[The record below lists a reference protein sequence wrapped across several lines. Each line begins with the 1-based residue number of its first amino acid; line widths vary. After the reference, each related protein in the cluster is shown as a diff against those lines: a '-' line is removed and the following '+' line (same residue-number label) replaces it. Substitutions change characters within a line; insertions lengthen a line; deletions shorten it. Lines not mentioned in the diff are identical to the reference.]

1 MGIGVHTASIFFL
14 ILSPQPPYAIFFAI
28 WSWNAQAQISYLP
41 EDLSLLSHFNFSPQ
55 SLLSLEFK
63 QPPRYPRQDTSKA
76 AYLGADTSLRSC
88 PHYDVAHV
96 AYLRPKHNLA
106 MKLARW
112 AVPVSFG
119 AVRTL
124 NTVALHHVLVLPIFT
139 IRSVPVTVIG
149 DYLTVAIIP

>member
-1 MGIGVHTASIFFL
+1 
-14 ILSPQPPYAIFFAI
+14 
-28 WSWNAQAQISYLP
+28 
-41 EDLSLLSHFNFSPQ
+41 
-55 SLLSLEFK
+55 
-63 QPPRYPRQDTSKA
+63 
-76 AYLGADTSLRSC
+76 
-88 PHYDVAHV
+88 
-96 AYLRPKHNLA
+96 